1 MKNQENA
8 IKELKVLLKKHSI
21 PYLRKALGQKFL
33 IDFSILERQII
44 LADITSKDNVLEIG
58 AGLGTLTRKLAE
70 KAGKV
75 YAFEADKKLASAL
88 EKEVSVFPNVEVIP
102 EDAVK
107 SPFPPFNKCISN
119 LPYNISTPIMFKL
132 LKHDFEQ
139 IVLMLQKEFAEKLA
153 SKSGSKDYSRL
164 TVLTSLK
171 TKIEITQFVPKTAFY
186 PVPKVDSVLVVI
198 KPVKPPFEKDL
209 EEQLEDLLKVLFSR
223 KSRKVRK
230 VLRSFLN
237 KKIQDKAFTKK
248 IVSKLPYTEERI
260 KFLQPIQFVNITKI
274 LIQLLEEVG
283 IGWENVFSGTKT

>member
-8 IKELKVLLKKHSI
+8 LKEVKTLLKKHSI
-21 PYLRKALGQKFL
+21 SYLRKAFGQKFL

-44 LADITSKDNVLEIG
+44 LADITGKDKVLEIG

-75 YAFEADKKLASAL
+75 YAFESDKKLAHAL

-107 SPFPPFNKCISN
+107 SPFLPFNKCVSN
-119 LPYNISTPIMFKL
+119 IPYNISSPIMFKL
-132 LKHDFEQ
+132 LKHDFEHA
-139 IVLMLQKEFAEKLA
+139 VLMLQKEFAERLV
-153 SKSGSKDYSRL
+153 SKPGSKGYSRL
-164 TVLTSLK
+164 TVLASLK
-171 TKIEITQFVPKTAFY
+171 TKIEIAQVVPKTAFY

-198 KPVKPPFEKDL
+198 NPIRSPFERDL
-209 EEQLEDLLKVLFSR
+209 EERLEDLLRVLFSR

-248 IVSKLPYTEERI
+248 IVSKLPYAGERI
-260 KFLQPIQFVNITKI
+260 KFLQPIQFINITKT
-274 LIQLLEEVG
+274 LIRLLEEVG
-283 IGWENVFSGTKT
+283 IGWEDVFSGTKT

>member
-8 IKELKVLLKKHSI
+8 IKEIKTLLKKHSI
-21 PYLRKALGQKFL
+21 PYLRKAYGQKFL

-44 LADITSKDNVLEIG
+44 LANITSKDKVLEIG

-75 YAFEADKKLASAL
+75 YAFESDKKLAHAL

-107 SPFPPFNKCISN
+107 SPFPLFNKCVSN

-132 LKHDFEQ
+132 LKHDFEHV
-139 IVLMLQKEFAEKLA
+139 VLMLQKEFAERLV
-153 SKSGSKDYSRL
+153 SKPGSKDYSRI
-164 TVLTSLK
+164 TVLGSLK
-171 TKIEITQFVPKTAFY
+171 TKIEIAQIVPKTAFY

-198 KPVKPPFEKDL
+198 NPVKPSFEKDL
-209 EEQLEDLLKVLFSR
+209 EERLEDLLRVLFSR
-223 KSRKVRK
+223 KSRKLRK

-237 KKIQDKAFTKK
+237 KKIQDKVFTKK

-260 KFLQPIQFVNITKI
+260 KFLQPIQFINITKT
-274 LIQLLEEVG
+274 LIRLLEEVG
-283 IGWENVFSGTKT
+283 IGWEDVFSGTKT